1 MAITSNDQ
9 LRLGPVRKLQL
20 PSGPFWYLPILLL
33 LVNTYFT
40 SPFMSRIG
48 RPPGRVFDKPFQMRV
63 NDAFL
68 ERVDQWR
75 LAQDDQP
82 SRAEA
87 IRRLVEL
94 ALNSPSE

>member
-1 MAITSNDQ
+1 MRTP
-9 LRLGPVRKLQL
+9 LRAVLVFTYIVAFGQ
-20 PSGPFWYLPILLL
+20 YLFYKP
-33 LVNTYFT
+33 T
-40 SPFMSRIG
+40 MSRIG
-48 RPPGRVFDKPFQMRV
+48 RPPGRTFDKPFQMRV

-94 ALNSPSE
+94 ALKSLSE